1 MSCKAMVSTVFSA
14 YLLYSARKRRKHTIF
29 AQKHYLE
36 LMHVLLV
43 GIDDFYKIFAIAMP
57 IGSVGP

>member
-1 MSCKAMVSTVFSA
+1 MVSTVFSA

-43 GIDDFYKIFAIAMP
+43 GIGDFYKIQDKIFAIAMP